1 MPRYHTNTTAI
12 RKYKSEYYGLLV
24 YEARLNYQLFR
35 MAQRIKAIQK
45 DEEQSLAN
53 QALLTSLLAHT
64 TQQKA
69 ELEAKPASKERDK
82 QLKKAEKEYKE
93 ANASYKRNEY
103 HLAVLEKKKDKD
115 NAAKYVLKEM
125 KRDQVRIRIKAAY
138 DIWKKLEQAE
148 QYEFMD
154 FELFKAL
161 HFVKQTQKV
170 STQIIPSLQTEQI
183 SEKPLS
189 LNDTS
194 SLTLKNVSRITF
206 QMYSRPQNT
215 NNLLTRSEQSFT
227 ETRSHSYCEAQMPVQ
242 YQSNKSLPVILS
254 TISFSITV

>member
-1 MPRYHTNTTAI
+1 MSRFLGPP
-12 RKYKSEYYGLLV
+12 
-24 YEARLNYQLFR
+24 Q
-35 MAQRIKAIQK
+35 
-45 DEEQSLAN
+45 
-53 QALLTSLLAHT
+53 TSLLAHT

-161 HFVKQTQKV
+161 HFV
-170 STQIIPSLQTEQI
+170 EQI
-183 SEKPLS
+183 KQASAQTTTISKTTQHVEKPFSINKLVPLVNVYSPRNILFVYNTRPQKDTALSDLFIELNKIYQKKSSEKM
-189 LNDTS
+189 
-194 SLTLKNVSRITF
+194 KF
-206 QMYSRPQNT
+206 YSYK
-215 NNLLTRSEQSFT
+215 
-227 ETRSHSYCEAQMPVQ
+227 ETY
-242 YQSNKSLPVILS
+242 L
-254 TISFSITV
+254 